1 MMYGFFSKHDSKH
14 ECIDKGHYSDLE
26 EAVVGFAQR
35 KQLTIDLFLE
45 MYEVIAL

>member
-1 MMYGFFSKHDSKH
+1 MMYGFFCKQDSKR
-14 ECIDKGHYSDLE
+14 EYVDKGHYSNLE

-45 MYEVIAL
+45 MYEVIPL